1 MHAGER
7 CRAARSSAHFS
18 PFLWIR
24 GETVRVAPFAETA
37 REANKDKTMK
47 RFWYLSWAGWLG
59 LVLLALVPVH
69 QAVAEGDI
77 YRCIYPDGQIEFRG
91 IPVMGAEC
99 AHVGYRQSGSDEP
112 AAASVPM
119 AEERQPPVTESAEP
133 VDPRVH
139 NCEVARDNLEMLES
153 GVPVLITGAGG
164 EPALLSE
171 DDRAER
177 LRQARRDV
185 DYWCGGE
192 AAATR

>member
-1 MHAGER
+1 MNR
-7 CRAARSSAHFS
+7 VWCRPVAVWVGLI
-18 PFLWIR
+18 FLASIP
-24 GETVRVAPFAETA
+24 AQNA
-37 REANKDKTMK
+37 
-47 RFWYLSWAGWLG
+47 
-59 LVLLALVPVH
+59 LADR
-69 QAVAEGDI
+69 DI
-77 YRCIYPDGQIEFRG
+77 YRCIYPDGRIEFRG

-99 AHVGYRQSGSDEP
+99 THVGFRQGGWEEPLAGSAP
-112 AAASVPM
+112 TP
-119 AEERQPPVTESAEP
+119 EERQPSVPESADP

-185 DYWCGGE
+185 DYWCDGE